1 MDRTFS
7 KENRVY
13 AEDGRVYLP
22 GNWEMIFLSKYAN
35 ERKAGSNSIPEILSH
50 MPFLENEICHDVE
63 YQICQFNNY
72 GYIGILHNVCNF
84 QILFQVNVKMDPT
97 SFVNYLDFYEGV
109 KLPTHVSVQ
118 PSRPRYN
125 DRINH
130 ENISHAFWKT
140 VAIQRS
146 LQTIE
151 TAVEQEVESENP
163 ESENPILK
171 KLQKMKDEEV
181 RYPTF
186 R

>member
-1 MDRTFS
+1 MVKNAYALDGTFLPETGTVKKEGGVDLPDR
-7 KENRVY
+7 
-13 AEDGRVYLP
+13 
-22 GNWEMIFLSKYAN
+22 WEMIFLSKYAN

-50 MPFLENEICHDVE
+50 MSFLENEICHDVE

-84 QILFQVNVKMDPT
+84 QILFQVNVKMEPE
-97 SFVNYLDFYEGV
+97 SFSQYLDSYERV

-118 PSRPRYN
+118 PSRPRYH

-146 LQTIE
+146 LQTKDS
-151 TAVEQEVESENP
+151 SE
-163 ESENPILK
+163 EKPILQ
-171 KLQKMKDEEV
+171 KLKKMKEEEV
-181 RYPTF
+181 RYHSF
-186 R
+186 S